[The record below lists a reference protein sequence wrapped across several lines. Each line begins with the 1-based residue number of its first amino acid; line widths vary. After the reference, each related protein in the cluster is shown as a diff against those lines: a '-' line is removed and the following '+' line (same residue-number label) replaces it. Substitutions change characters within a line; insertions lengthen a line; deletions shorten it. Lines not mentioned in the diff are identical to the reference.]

1 MNEDLFERQLAVIMA
16 RFSEFEKRSEKQ
28 LSNHEK
34 RLNDLEKT
42 NKDVKIVSLPFVNNK
57 LNKVNGGGG
66 VNSLFKELHI
76 SLKRRRILHLTSS
89 LR

>member
-1 MNEDLFERQLAVIMA
+1 MNEVLFERQLAVIMA

-42 NKDVKIVSLPFVNNK
+42 NKDVKIVSLPFVNNE
-57 LNKVNGGGG
+57 LNKVNGGG
-66 VNSLFKELHI
+66 VNSLFKKLHI

>member
-1 MNEDLFERQLAVIMA
+1 MNEDLLKRQLAVIMA

-42 NKDVKIVSLPFVNNK
+42 NKDVKIVSLSFVNNE
-57 LNKVNGGGG
+57 LNKVNRGGRLLIQR
-66 VNSLFKELHI
+66 SIYK
-76 SLKRRRILHLTSS
+76 LKRRRILHLTSS

>member
-1 MNEDLFERQLAVIMA
+1 MA

-28 LSNHEK
+28 LSIHEK

-66 VNSLFKELHI
+66 KLLI
-76 SLKRRRILHLTSS
+76 QRITY
-89 LR
+89 

>member
-42 NKDVKIVSLPFVNNK
+42 NKDVKIVSLSFVNNE
-57 LNKVNGGGG
+57 LNKVNEGGGRLLIQR
-66 VNSLFKELHI
+66 SIYK
-76 SLKRRRILHLTSS
+76 LKRRRILHLTSS

>member
-1 MNEDLFERQLAVIMA
+1 MNEDLLKRQLAVIMA

-42 NKDVKIVSLPFVNNK
+42 NKDVKIVSLSFVNNE

-66 VNSLFKELHI
+66 RLLIQRSIYK
-76 SLKRRRILHLTSS
+76 LKRRRILHLTSS

>member
-1 MNEDLFERQLAVIMA
+1 MNEDLLKRQLAVIMA

-42 NKDVKIVSLPFVNNK
+42 NKDVKIVSLSFVNNE
-57 LNKVNGGGG
+57 LNKVNEGGRLLIQR
-66 VNSLFKELHI
+66 SIYK
-76 SLKRRRILHLTSS
+76 LKRRRILHLTSS

>member
-42 NKDVKIVSLPFVNNK
+42 NKDVKIVSLPFVNNE
-57 LNKVNGGGG
+57 LNKVNGEGG

>member
-57 LNKVNGGGG
+57 LNKVNRGG

-89 LR
+89 LC

>member
-1 MNEDLFERQLAVIMA
+1 MNEDLLKRQLAVIMA

-42 NKDVKIVSLPFVNNK
+42 NKDVKIVSLSFVNNE
-57 LNKVNGGGG
+57 LNKVTGGGRLLIQR
-66 VNSLFKELHI
+66 SIYK
-76 SLKRRRILHLTSS
+76 LKRRRILHLTSS

>member
-66 VNSLFKELHI
+66 KLLI
-76 SLKRRRILHLTSS
+76 QRITY
-89 LR
+89 

>member
-1 MNEDLFERQLAVIMA
+1 MNEDLLKRQLAVIMA

-42 NKDVKIVSLPFVNNK
+42 NKDVKIVSL
-57 LNKVNGGGG
+57 
-66 VNSLFKELHI
+66 SLIHI
-76 SLKRRRILHLTSS
+76 
-89 LR
+89 

>member
-57 LNKVNGGGG
+57 LNKVKGG

-89 LR
+89 LC

>member
-57 LNKVNGGGG
+57 LNKVNGGGRLLIQR
-66 VNSLFKELHI
+66 SIYK
-76 SLKRRRILHLTSS
+76 LKRRRILYLTSS

>member
-42 NKDVKIVSLPFVNNK
+42 NKDVT
-57 LNKVNGGGG
+57 GGGK
-66 VNSLFKELHI
+66 LLI
-76 SLKRRRILHLTSS
+76 QRITY
-89 LR
+89 